1 MNTIEREKKF
11 EKINRGCVIF
21 YFLFSFVLIAVYAVQ
36 RDGYHLGISLGTL
49 IVPPAICLF
58 YRVFRLKRVR
68 QLDALILAFTFLAY
82 PLGSCLDLYRILP
95 GFDKVAHT
103 LSGVFV
109 SILCLILFYALK
121 PGHRIERQ
129 DFPLAA
135 MFTFLGSMA
144 VAGLWE
150 IGEYLASMVVGLD
163 LQRVA
168 LTGVSD
174 SMQDMIVCM
183 AGTLATLP
191 FVKRLTDG
199 KADLITG
206 AVTAFVEIN
215 LGKE

>member
-1 MNTIEREKKF
+1 
-11 EKINRGCVIF
+11 
-21 YFLFSFVLIAVYAVQ
+21 
-36 RDGYHLGISLGTL
+36 
-49 IVPPAICLF
+49 
-58 YRVFRLKRVR
+58 
-68 QLDALILAFTFLAY
+68 
-82 PLGSCLDLYRILP
+82 
-95 GFDKVAHT
+95 
-103 LSGVFV
+103 
-109 SILCLILFYALK
+109 
-121 PGHRIERQ
+121 
-129 DFPLAA
+129 